1 MIITITGEPGSGK
14 STIGKKLAQKLS
26 YDHYYIGQIRRDAA
40 KKRGMTLA
48 QYNKYGETHPET
60 DIEVDD
66 YQKKLGQE
74 KDNFVIE
81 GRTSWFFIPNS
92 IKIYIAVNPAEG
104 ARRVF
109 EELQADNNR
118 NEDNNL
124 LTVEDVI
131 KSHKEREESDAL
143 RYKKYYKIDYSN
155 KNIYDI
161 VVDTTNLNPKEAFDA
176 VWKKIQEKMNNA

>member
-14 STIGKKLAQKLS
+14 STIGKKLAQQLG

-48 QYNKYGETHPET
+48 EYNKYGETHPET

-66 YQKKLGQE
+66 YQKNLGKE

-92 IKIYIAVNPAEG
+92 IKVYISVNPTEG
-104 ARRVF
+104 AKRVF
-109 EELQADNNR
+109 KELQADNNR
-118 NEDNNL
+118 NEDNGL

-131 KSHKEREESDAL
+131 KSHKEREQSDAL
-143 RYKKYYKIDYSN
+143 RYQKYYQIDYFN
-155 KNIYDI
+155 KSVYDV
-161 VVDTTNLNPKEAFDA
+161 VVDTTELNPEEAFNA
-176 VWKKIQEKMNNA
+176 VWKCIQEKIDNE